1 MSVQIAGVIIIIALF
16 GYIIFLHVQLTRK
29 NIFIESTVKR
39 LSGIEKS
46 RSMDEM
52 IAFLSEL
59 QILTQYR
66 SFFSDKFLDDNKINF
81 IVENE
86 KDFKTFIHYTKEVAD
101 AKSILQNGFMF
112 AESFYRTAL
121 PVSNDKLDLLIKH
134 NSRKFFGEY
143 LIIITISNDIVNFYS
158 MELEKAGVKTYSF
171 ENVLTETP
179 PAQNENSDMVYK
191 LPFQFVKGYINHI
204 TGEIYKNPTFDP
216 FYNSPAFMKNIN
228 LLKNN

>member
-1 MSVQIAGVIIIIALF
+1 MSVQIIGVIFIIALF
-16 GYIIFLHVQLTRK
+16 VYIIFLHIQITRK

-52 IAFLSEL
+52 MAFLSEL
-59 QILTQYR
+59 QRLTQYR
-66 SFFSDKFLDDNKINF
+66 SFFSDKFLNDNKINF

-86 KDFKTFIHYTKEVAD
+86 KDFKTFIHYTKEEAD

-121 PVSNDKLDLLIKH
+121 PVSKDKLDMVIKH

-143 LIIITISNDIVNFYS
+143 LMIITISNDIVNFYS
-158 MELEKAGVKTYSF
+158 MELEKAGVKNFSF

-179 PAQNENSDMVYK
+179 PVQNENSDMVYQ
-191 LPFQFVKGYINHI
+191 LPSQFVKGYINHI
-204 TGEIYKNPTFDP
+204 TGDIFKNPGFDP
-216 FYNSPAFMKNIN
+216 FYNSPAFMKNIS